1 MPFLDPRLGDVEDDA
16 SSTKSRSLSG
26 LAGSLLAE
34 ISLPKLFAA
43 WLSLVAIPVLVLGLG
58 PLLASIWI
66 SAASTTVER
75 LFSGLVPIAIG
86 LMLAAAAY
94 FGGRPLFRLV
104 ETNFWSLNALAIQ
117 PGYAL
122 VREVLRH
129 VAEGRGGRS
138 RGRGWTA
145 LLAGLIVA
153 AISGAILALV
163 FPATRWTGT
172 LADLAEPGRLAIA
185 ALYNAVAIIAAYVAV
200 AALVWGAADAGM
212 AQPEDLADFAP
223 REPGGRVF
231 HVAHLSDIHIVG
243 ERYGFRIESGR
254 AGPRG
259 NERLARLLACLAAI
273 EAAGE
278 LDLVLL
284 SGDMTDAG
292 RAAEWAVF
300 FDAIAAYPALAK
312 KMVALPG
319 NHDLNVVDRA
329 NPARLDL
336 PLSPGKRLRQMRLV
350 AALDRLQ
357 GRSVRVVDAATGR
370 PGATLAEALDPH
382 RGEIADFA
390 DAGGMRRGLALA
402 PLLATVFPMVL
413 PPEATG
419 GLGVVLLN
427 SNAETHFSFT
437 NALGFMPREQEAALA
452 ALLDADPDGIY
463 LVALHHHVVEYPK
476 PAKALSERIGT
487 ALVNGSWFV
496 RRLLPFAGRVVVM
509 HGHRHIDWIGRCGP
523 LVIVSAPSPVMN
535 AKDAGTTAF
544 YVHAIGRT
552 AAGRI
557 ALHAPRRIE
566 IEGEAQVEA

>member
-43 WLSLVAIPVLVLGLG
+43 WLSLVALPVLVLGLG

-86 LMLAAAAY
+86 LMLGAAAY
-94 FGGRPLFRLV
+94 FGGRPLLRLV

-122 VREVLRH
+122 VRELLRH
-129 VAEGRGGRS
+129 LAEGRGGHW

-185 ALYNAVAIIAAYVAV
+185 ALYNAIAIIAAYVAV

-212 AQPEDLADFAP
+212 AQPEDLAAFAP

-231 HVAHLSDIHIVG
+231 HVAHPFSTHIVG

-259 NERLARLLACLAAI
+259 NERLARLLARLAAI

-300 FDAIAAYPALAK
+300 FDAIAAYPALAA

-336 PLSPGKRLRQMRLV
+336 PLSPGKRLRQMRLI

-357 GRSVRVVDAATGR
+357 GKSARVVDPETGR
-370 PGATLAEALDPH
+370 PGATLSEALDPQ
-382 RGEIADFA
+382 RAAIADFA
-390 DAGGMRRGLALA
+390 DEGGMRRSLALA

-496 RRLLPFAGRVVVM
+496 RRLSRFADRVVVM

-523 LVIVSAPSPVMN
+523 LVIISAPSPVMN
-535 AKDAGTTAF
+535 AKDTGTTAF
-544 YVHAIGRT
+544 YVHVIGRT

-566 IEGEAQVEA
+566 IEGDAQADA